1 MTYSTLYA
9 LSSNSGH
16 IAEVLR
22 AQNGALTGKGSCP
35 LGTPCYIWQRATF
48 QKDRARSRALLQVF
62 TSLLLALWFGF
73 CHFGTWD
80 KEDWSIFRELG
91 LAEKR
96 KQAHSSSSC
105 LQAAET
111 S

>member
-1 MTYSTLYA
+1 MILNA

-16 IAEVLR
+16 NAEVLR
-22 AQNGALTGKGSCP
+22 AQNGALTGKGGCP
-35 LGTPCYIWQRATF
+35 LGTPCCIWQRATF
-48 QKDRARSRALLQVF
+48 QKGRARSRALLQVF

-73 CHFGTWD
+73 CHCGIWD
-80 KEDWSIFRELG
+80 REDWSIFSEVG

-96 KQAHSSSSC
+96 KQAHSSPSW